1 MFTKKMFGCCCKC
14 IKDTR
19 NERIFQ
25 KSKKQLSKELDIIKF
40 LKLVREV
47 KALIK
52 FSMSLDDR
60 KRYLKPSRIFYI
72 NSGDN
77 NDDSD
82 VTEGVNKNFRVSTE
96 SVRLH

>member
-1 MFTKKMFGCCCKC
+1 M
-14 IKDTR
+14 
-19 NERIFQ
+19 
-25 KSKKQLSKELDIIKF
+25 
-40 LKLVREV
+40 REV

-52 FSMSLDDR
+52 FSMGPEDR
-60 KRYLKPSRIFYI
+60 KRYLKPSRIHYI

-96 SVRLH
+96 SVKVN